1 MAVDV
6 GVKGGIITGGL
17 GRPACHG
24 MITMFPF
31 SLYCEIV
38 PPPPQPI
45 QGGGSIPLAPGEI
58 QNFYQP
64 VDTSLGVPTK
74 EGQFVDPR
82 VYGKK
87 LVKVTLKFNEHT
99 VQKEYLVT
107 EKRAKHVVTIINLV
121 NATKAR
127 MKVMANN
134 IHRVTTRAV
143 VMVKNLRVK
152 YFGNK

>member
-6 GVKGGIITGGL
+6 GIKGGIITGGL

-31 SLYCEIV
+31 SLYCAVV
-38 PPPPQPI
+38 PAPL

-64 VDTSLGVPTK
+64 VDSSLGTK
-74 EGQFVDPR
+74 PSEGQFVDPR

-99 VQKEYLVT
+99 VHKEYLVT
-107 EKRAKHVVTIINLV
+107 EKRAKHVITVVNLV
-121 NATKAR
+121 NATRAK
-127 MKVMANN
+127 MKVMASN

-143 VMVKNLRVK
+143 VIVKNLRLK